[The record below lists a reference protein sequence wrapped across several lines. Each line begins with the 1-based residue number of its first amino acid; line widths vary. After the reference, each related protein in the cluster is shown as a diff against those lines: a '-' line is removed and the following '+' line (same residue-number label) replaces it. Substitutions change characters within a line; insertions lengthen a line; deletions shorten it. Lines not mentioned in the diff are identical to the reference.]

1 MLDSEAAEYETR
13 TLSSLLASS
22 GLMDAILGPD
32 DEVLTT
38 CSRASV
44 VYVCCCPLPALL
56 LQVVLLCA
64 PPLVRTCGTEG

>member
-32 DEVLTT
+32 DEVAAQFLLT
-38 CSRASV
+38 
-44 VYVCCCPLPALL
+44 PL
-56 LQVVLLCA
+56 
-64 PPLVRTCGTEG
+64 